1 MLKLVRACYLLLA
14 KLHCKKNNIAFVEP
28 TENNTAVFASQTHHE
43 VTMYYP
49 MRAIRTKR
57 YKLIHNINY
66 KMPFPIDQD
75 FYVSPTFQ
83 VI

>member
-1 MLKLVRACYLLLA
+1 M
-14 KLHCKKNNIAFVEP
+14 KKINTYVAEP
-28 TENNTAVFASQTHHE
+28 KENNKTAVYASQTHHE

-57 YKLIHNINY
+57 YKLIHNLNF

-75 FYVSPTFQ
+75 FYVSQTFQ
-83 VI
+83 VGRQD

>member
-1 MLKLVRACYLLLA
+1 
-14 KLHCKKNNIAFVEP
+14 
-28 TENNTAVFASQTHHE
+28 
-43 VTMYYP
+43 MYYP

-83 VI
+83 VTYKKKNIIININIIILINNMRKIYAKNHIINHKL

>member
-1 MLKLVRACYLLLA
+1 
-14 KLHCKKNNIAFVEP
+14 
-28 TENNTAVFASQTHHE
+28 
-43 VTMYYP
+43 MYYP

-83 VI
+83 VTYKKKYIIININIIILINNMRKIYEKNHIINHKL

>member
-1 MLKLVRACYLLLA
+1 MLFMKIY
-14 KLHCKKNNIAFVEP
+14 CKIINMLIYIEP
-28 TENNTAVFASQTHHE
+28 IENNTAIFASQTHHE

-66 KMPFPIDQD
+66 RMPFPIDQD

>member
-1 MLKLVRACYLLLA
+1 
-14 KLHCKKNNIAFVEP
+14 
-28 TENNTAVFASQTHHE
+28 
-43 VTMYYP
+43 MYYP

-83 VI
+83 VTYKKKNIIININIIILINNMRKIYEKNHIINHKL